1 MKTNTL
7 FLLICCI
14 INIKC
19 TSQHNTEEQKNNSVI
34 NKKYSQIEK
43 VELREQTR
51 GTNRLIT
58 FTKESI
64 IMYLN
69 GDHTKSEISAADWE
83 NISKEADLLDL
94 SKISTYKS
102 TTTKRFH
109 DGAMASVIMITANGK
124 TFSSTGFDAGI
135 PPKELEGLYN
145 VLKGKSGSI
154 TKLPGSR

>member
-58 FTKESI
+58 FTKESN

-69 GDHTKSEISAADWE
+69 GTIQNLKFLQRIGKVFP
-83 NISKEADLLDL
+83 NKADLLDL
-94 SKISTYKS
+94 SKISPTIFNNKKIS
-102 TTTKRFH
+102 

-135 PPKELEGLYN
+135 PQKNWRTL
-145 VLKGKSGSI
+145 
-154 TKLPGSR
+154 

>member
-1 MKTNTL
+1 
-7 FLLICCI
+7 
-14 INIKC
+14 
-19 TSQHNTEEQKNNSVI
+19 VI

-83 NISKEADLLDL
+83 IFPKRQIYWIFQKFPYDNN
-94 SKISTYKS
+94 KIS
-102 TTTKRFH
+102 

-135 PPKELEGLYN
+135 PQKNWRTL
-145 VLKGKSGSI
+145 
-154 TKLPGSR
+154 